1 MNRLVALLVILAS
14 PWAMPWAR
22 ADAEQQQIPM
32 QTYGART
39 YYIESEIP
47 GAGHFSML
55 VDTGSAYSVIN
66 EKTLASLTSAGRA
79 HFVKKLVGTMADGS
93 ERVIEL
99 YRISAIN
106 LGGNC
111 LIEDVHAAILPG
123 KARQIIGIS
132 TLMRTAPFAMS
143 FDPPMLSLNQCVTQ
157 VQQASLELAEIA
169 DEATD

>member
-1 MNRLVALLVILAS
+1 MKRLLSFFIFLAP
-14 PWAMPWAR
+14 PWAS
-22 ADAEQQQIPM
+22 ADSEPQQIPM

-47 GAGHFSML
+47 GAGHFPML

-66 EKTLASLTSAGRA
+66 EETLARLRDAGQA
-79 HFVKKLVGTMADGS
+79 HYVKKLLGTMADGS

-111 LIEDVHAAILPG
+111 LIKDVHAAILPG

-143 FDPPMLSLNQCVTQ
+143 FDPPILSLNQCTPQ
-157 VQQASLELAEIA
+157 AQQASLELAEIA
-169 DEATD
+169 DDETN